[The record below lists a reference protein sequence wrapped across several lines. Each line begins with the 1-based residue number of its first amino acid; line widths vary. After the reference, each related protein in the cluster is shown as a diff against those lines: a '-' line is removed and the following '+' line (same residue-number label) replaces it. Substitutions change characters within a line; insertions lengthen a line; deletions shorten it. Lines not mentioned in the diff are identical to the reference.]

1 MRRYDLTPLLRS
13 SIGFDHFDRLF
24 DAVNRADGS
33 ANGYPPYNIEK
44 SGDDGYRITMAVA
57 GFREAD
63 LSINLSDNTLSIAGE
78 QKTAEENVTYLHRG
92 IAGRTFER
100 RFQLAEDIRVTAASL
115 ENGLLHIDLVRE
127 VPEHKKPRQIEIAS
141 TDSVAQVEASQAA

>member
-1 MRRYDLTPLLRS
+1 MRRYDLSPLLRS

-24 DAVNRADGS
+24 DTVSRADNS

-44 SGDDGYRITMAVA
+44 ADEDGYRITMAVA
-57 GFREAD
+57 GFREDD
-63 LSINLSDNTLSIAGE
+63 LNVNLKDNTLTIAGE
-78 QKTAEENVTYLHRG
+78 QKASEENVTYLHRG
-92 IAGRTFER
+92 IAGRSFER
-100 RFQLAEDIRVTAASL
+100 RFQLAEDIRVVSAAL

-141 TDSVAQVEASQAA
+141 GEPTRQVEAA